1 MLILWNLLF
10 SVYIPSFHS
19 RAPVQAVNHQ
29 LNNVL
34 LPFLQPAVVTLLLEK
49 IPEFFFDVWVQT
61 AFPLSWNVLPY
72 FEQSP
77 LFDFNCYFKFTYMD
91 VCIENY
97 HHSSMCKIICGYT
110 SFKMVGAHSR
120 RQSNRRWNTSPPW
133 FTMLL
138 LAVGTNTGSISA
150 KGLWGIL
157 LFKQEESGWQSSMW
171 LLDASRPPFKNAV
184 CSQTRRIE
192 EASVVFSWMENIVV
206 RFAVGGDP
214 VEIWVVQHVCKWKKG
229 MKSEVTADG
238 SRFSS

>member
-1 MLILWNLLF
+1 M
-10 SVYIPSFHS
+10 YIPSFRS
-19 RAPVQAVNHQ
+19 RAPIQAVNHQ

-77 LFDFNCYFKFTYMD
+77 LFDFHCYFKLTYVD
-91 VCIENY
+91 VCTAVLKTIII
-97 HHSSMCKIICGYT
+97 HPCVKSS
-110 SFKMVGAHSR
+110 VGTRLLKWWVHIAEDKVIGGETHP
-120 RQSNRRWNTSPPW
+120 PPW

-192 EASVVFSWMENIVV
+192 EASVVFSWMENMVV

>member
-1 MLILWNLLF
+1 M
-10 SVYIPSFHS
+10 YIPSFRS
-19 RAPVQAVNHQ
+19 RAPVQAVSHQ
-29 LNNVL
+29 PNNVL
-34 LPFLQPAVVTLLLEK
+34 LPLLQPAVVTLLLEK

-77 LFDFNCYFKFTYMD
+77 PFDFYCYFKFTYVD
-91 VCIENY
+91 VCTAVLKTY
-97 HHSSMCKIICGYT
+97 HSSMCKIICGYT

-150 KGLWGIL
+150 EGLWGIL
-157 LFKQEESGWQSSMW
+157 IFKQEESGWQSSMW

-192 EASVVFSWMENIVV
+192 EASVVFSWMENMVV

>member
-1 MLILWNLLF
+1 MCEYRLLSLYLEMYFLILNNHHRLTFIVISNLPTWMSALLYWKLIIHPCVKS
-10 SVYIPSFHS
+10 SVGTC
-19 RAPVQAVNHQ
+19 
-29 LNNVL
+29 L
-34 LPFLQPAVVTLLLEK
+34 LK
-49 IPEFFFDVWVQT
+49 WWVHIAEDKVIGGET
-61 AFPLSWNVLPY
+61 HP
-72 FEQSP
+72 
-77 LFDFNCYFKFTYMD
+77 
-91 VCIENY
+91 
-97 HHSSMCKIICGYT
+97 
-110 SFKMVGAHSR
+110 
-120 RQSNRRWNTSPPW
+120 PPW

-184 CSQTRRIE
+184 CSQTRRTE